1 MSMITEQV
9 DELREEADFIR
20 ETIENDYPVTL
31 RQSDLFKNAAD
42 TIEQLA
48 AKVRKENKT
57 EEAIALERYEDL
69 CIFFHNDKD
78 VLNNRK
84 EFIDWL
90 ERMKWHVKMADELFR
105 ENEAYQKAFED
116 IRAEFIRWI
125 EMDGGSYEYDKALK
139 RGLNI
144 VDKYDPAKM
153 NKEGEE

>member
-9 DELREEADFIR
+9 KQLRNEADGYKGYRSKRAVRVKHLLRE
-20 ETIENDYPVTL
+20 
-31 RQSDLFKNAAD
+31 AAD

-57 EEAIALERYEDL
+57 EEAMALERYKDL
-69 CIFFHNDKD
+69 CTFFHNDKD

-90 ERMKWHVKMADELFR
+90 ERMRWHVKTADELFR

-116 IRAEFIRWI
+116 IRAEI
-125 EMDGGSYEYDKALK
+125 KALSIMDYEDMYADFNDCK
-139 RGLNI
+139 KAVFEI
-144 VDKYDPAKM
+144 IDKHDPSKAG
-153 NKEGEE
+153 KENG